1 MQILEVT
8 STIYTFKPVPCN
20 ECDFRFGCWTAYST
34 CCPLKAVRL
43 VVYDDQ
49 RFASYF
55 GKRRISINEN
65 LGRFDHLLLTKI
77 GEALDKAYE
86 TQQKS

>member
-1 MQILEVT
+1 MQILEVAPT
-8 STIYTFKPVPCN
+8 TYTFKPVPCDG
-20 ECDFRFGCWTAYST
+20 CDFRFGCWTAYST

-43 VVYDDQ
+43 IEEEIGDKKYK
-49 RFASYF
+49 A
-55 GKRRISINEN
+55 RRVTVNEN

-86 TQQKS
+86 SQQKS